1 MDIYHISPSLSMKLF
16 VNKIVTIKMNAYQS
30 LKQRYRL
37 PILKVLPNI
46 LNVLCSKG
54 LNNTNNILSKASLT
68 DWYFLFLYWSIF
80 IWERFFIISVLYSFM
95 TYSIMSIYNFLSFV
109 DCSNVCLLTSFSVF
123 VLLCLSLTFLP
134 SIYPLTVSCC
144 LFFSEF
150 DYKSSFFFFSFSL
163 TVFYLCENCIAYN
176 AVQEDWHYIAFQY
189 SFEGPNRMDK
199 KVSS

>member
-123 VLLCLSLTFLP
+123 VLLSVSHWRFYLRYILWLSAAVYFFLNL
-134 SIYPLTVSCC
+134 IIRV
-144 LFFSEF
+144 LFFSF
-150 DYKSSFFFFSFSL
+150 HF
-163 TVFYLCENCIAYN
+163 
-176 AVQEDWHYIAFQY
+176 
-189 SFEGPNRMDK
+189 P
-199 KVSS
+199 